1 MIRAYRIRRSWIW
14 MGAVAGS
21 AALIFLAW
29 DLFTYGRFIDAFSGA
44 TPSAL
49 YYPPPDGLKLL
60 VEGRLERPWKV
71 TSRSLRLLAPVRV
84 RTREVTPDGRIMGSY
99 AYTGVP
105 VMYILAGVDPRPLS
119 IDPDDRPLDML
130 VMFASRDGKRSV
142 FTYGELVLADDALPV
157 TLAWKREPVLPE
169 RNADNYKGNRITHEL
184 SGMRLVCPRET
195 DTARYLDDVVRIRLE
210 VPVFAREI
218 LPPVRKHSVCRS
230 DEITCI
236 DGEGSWPAMLN
247 HFPRKTWPDWFR
259 IGHGMGIHS
268 QQTAVAE
275 GTALAPLL
283 QNWFPQ
289 SSSDDFFLVSGCDGY
304 RVLLSGRELFAD
316 PRGDRFLLVD
326 KVDGTPPENGFML
339 GVFGDFY
346 IDRCVRGLSHIV
358 RLPAPLQALGND
370 EKGVDERS

>member
-1 MIRAYRIRRSWIW
+1 MTRAHRIRRSWVWI
-14 MGAVAGS
+14 GAAAGS

-49 YYPPPDGLKLL
+49 HYPPPDGLTLL
-60 VEGRLERPWKV
+60 VDGRLERPWTV

-84 RTREVTPDGRIMGSY
+84 RTREVTPDGHIMGSY

-105 VMYILAGVDPRPLS
+105 VMHILAGVDPRPLS

-130 VMFASRDGKRSV
+130 VVFESRDGKHSL

-169 RNADNYKGNRITHEL
+169 RDADTYQGNRITQKL
-184 SGMRLVCPRET
+184 SGMRLICPRET
-195 DTARYLDDVVRIRLE
+195 DTARYLDDVVRITFE
-210 VPVFAREI
+210 VPVFARGK
-218 LPPVRKHSVCRS
+218 LPPVRKHDVCRS

-236 DGEGSWPAMLN
+236 DEEESRPAVLN
-247 HFPRKTWPDWFR
+247 QFPRKTWPAWFR
-259 IGHGMGIHS
+259 IGHGMGIRS
-268 QQTAVAE
+268 PRTVAAE
-275 GTALAPLL
+275 GMALAPLL
-283 QNWFPQ
+283 RRWFPQ
-289 SSSDDFFLVSGCDGY
+289 CSRDDFFLVSGCDGY

-326 KVDGTPPENGFML
+326 KVDGTPPENGLML

-346 IDRCVRGLSHIV
+346 IDRCVRGVSHV
-358 RLPAPLQALGND
+358 ERLPAPLQ
-370 EKGVDERS
+370 VER